1 MTTIEQGNDKLVS
14 SADLDKIPG
23 FETAFDSYASTM
35 AECMAEI
42 TASVKQAPKHKGVPP
57 VRAVI
62 DKYEET
68 LTHQYSVLL
77 ELYLEHNE

>member
-1 MTTIEQGNDKLVS
+1 MTTIERPKEKTVS
-14 SADLDKIPG
+14 PSDLDNIPG
-23 FETAFDSYASTM
+23 FETAFDAYASTM

-68 LTHQYSVLL
+68 LTRQYSTLL
-77 ELYLEHNE
+77 ELYLEHDE